1 VLDIEV
7 LDGIAPEVM
16 VQEAKI
22 WLEQVEKQLGVKPI
36 IYTNQHF
43 FERHL
48 AGHFD
53 DYPLWIARYSTDKP
67 SLNSGKQ
74 WDIWQF
80 SNEGCVDGISK
91 KVDLNVFPGTSEM
104 LERLCWYPPS
114 GQDAD
119 SGNSIP

>member
-1 VLDIEV
+1 
-7 LDGIAPEVM
+7 
-16 VQEAKI
+16 
-22 WLEQVEKQLGVKPI
+22 VEKQLGVKPI